1 MKAKLCSALLLL
13 LCATGAQAALRDRFP
28 DLVKADA
35 PGSANARPSA
45 GVRLTYLG
53 TNGYLLE
60 ARDAVVL
67 VDPYFSR
74 MSLPRAALRMRTK
87 SEPERVDRWLAGVPH
102 IDGVLVTHGH
112 IDHLFDVPQILR
124 ERPRAQL
131 YAAGM
136 SIFLARGAGAPP
148 RQLHAV
154 RPGDVVH
161 LGGATV
167 RVLRASHDRVLGSV
181 PFNGSPQHY
190 PPTHVNDWTCGETLA
205 FLIEIG
211 GKRIY
216 LAAGSL
222 ARDRP
227 DAGLGHI
234 DLAIQGAA
242 SPDALA
248 AWPRILARLQ
258 PDRVLPSHMDDFF
271 RPLDRGFSFLALTNF
286 PRVRQIVAEQK
297 RELILLDYFQPWTLR

>member
-1 MKAKLCSALLLL
+1 MKAKLLSALLLL
-13 LCATGAQAALRDRFP
+13 LCATGARAALRDRFP

-35 PGSANARPSA
+35 PGSAHARPSS
-45 GVRLTYLG
+45 GVRITYLG
-53 TNGYLLE
+53 TNAYLLE

-74 MSLPRAALRMRTK
+74 MSLLRAALKLRTRA
-87 SEPERVDRWLAGVPH
+87 EPERVDRWLAGVPR

-112 IDHLFDVPQILR
+112 IDHLFDVPQILG
-124 ERPRAQL
+124 ERPRAIL
-131 YAAGM
+131 HASATSIHLAHSAGV
-136 SIFLARGAGAPP
+136 PE
-148 RQLHAV
+148 RQLHIV
-154 RPGDVVH
+154 HPGSVVQI
-161 LGGATV
+161 GGATV
-167 RVLRASHDRVLGSV
+167 RLLRATHDRVFGKV
-181 PFNGSPQHY
+181 PFEGPAKHD
-190 PPTHVNDWTCGETLA
+190 PPTHVDDWICGEPLA

-216 LAAGSL
+216 LAAGSV
-222 ARDRP
+222 AGDRP

-248 AWPRILARLQ
+248 AWPRTLARLQ
-258 PDRVLPSHMDDFF
+258 PARVLPSHMDDFF
-271 RPLDRGFSFLALTNF
+271 RPLDRGFSFLPLTDF

-297 RELILLDYFQPWTLR
+297 HELIMLDYFQPWTLR